1 MLREDVSCLNV
12 CGNVCG
18 ASSAQQG
25 AGPNHDAKGPVLPS
39 LGALILLVERSETR
53 KFKASQEEGKA
64 ESGIKHV
71 LLPFGDYPVGWGG
84 AERGGSCTGVS
95 GREGAGCVE
104 LWLDAADQGMLEFA
118 RLDECASCRRREEPE
133 RRFAVCS
140 GCKAVKFCS
149 EACLKREWKL
159 AHKSFCSTA
168 VTKK

>member
-1 MLREDVSCLNV
+1 VLREDVSCLNV

-25 AGPNHDAKGPVLPS
+25 TGQKHDAKGPVLPS

-53 KFKASQEEGKA
+53 KFKASQEESKA

-71 LLPFGDYPVGWGG
+71 LLPFGDYTLGWGG

-118 RLDECASCRRREEPE
+118 LLDECASCRRREEPE